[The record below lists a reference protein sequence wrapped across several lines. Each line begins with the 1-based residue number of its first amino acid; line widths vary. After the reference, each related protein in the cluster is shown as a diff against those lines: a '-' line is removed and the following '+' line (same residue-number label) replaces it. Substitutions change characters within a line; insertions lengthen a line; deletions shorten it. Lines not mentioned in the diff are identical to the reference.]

1 MTTAIRTSSRA
12 SPRAS
17 GGAVASLPGGS
28 TNLAS
33 VAAALMIALVLGIIS
48 VPACG
53 CFVFSIAAIVLGVL
67 GRKEVDGSGGAKKGR
82 GLATAGLITGAVSLA
97 LAVIINVLVF
107 SGALDLNYGYY
118 DSDN

>member
-1 MTTAIRTSSRA
+1 MSYNSPPPPPGYGGGESYGYGQQQPQSTSVLAII
-12 SPRAS
+12 
-17 GGAVASLPGGS
+17 SLV
-28 TNLAS
+28 T
-33 VAAALMIALVLGIIS
+33 GIIS

-67 GRKEVDGSGGAKKGR
+67 GRKEIDGSGGAKKGR

-97 LAVIINVLVF
+97 LALIINILVF

-118 DSDN
+118 DTDN